1 MRSLTELVDALST
14 PPAAVVDDLAALGG
28 DLVILGAGG
37 KIGPELAVMAR
48 RALDKAGSDASVTA
62 VCRSLDPGTG
72 QRMTNAGVR
81 LHHADLLD
89 EDALAGLPDAAN
101 VLYLVGRKF
110 GTSGDEATTWLVNTY
125 LPGRVAHRYAGSRMV
140 AFSTGNVYPLVLVTS
155 GGATEDTTPA
165 PVGEYA
171 ASSLDRERVLSAV
184 CQSSGTPL
192 AILRLN
198 TPSRCGMAC
207 CSSWLRPYATRRRST
222 SPPER
227 STSSGRA
234 TSTPRRCAR

>member
-14 PPAAVVDDLAALGG
+14 PPAAVVDDLAALCG
-28 DLVILGAGG
+28 DVVILGAGG

-62 VCRSLDPGTG
+62 VCRSLDPGTS
-72 QRMTNAGVR
+72 QRMTDAGVR

-140 AFSTGNVYPLVLVTS
+140 AFSTGNVYPLVPVTS

-165 PVGEYA
+165 RSGSMRRA
-171 ASSLDRERVLSAV
+171 A
-184 CQSSGTPL
+184 L
-192 AILRLN
+192 AAN
-198 TPSRCGMAC
+198 G
-207 CSSWLRPYATRRRST
+207 
-222 SPPER
+222 
-227 STSSGRA
+227 
-234 TSTPRRCAR
+234 